1 MSELLKKRIKEKLP
15 VGANRTDIHNFSVSL
30 AYSCRMYWLN
40 RTDKI
45 SSDDYELYRELTNA
59 LPSVNGDLVLE
70 EDYKPTPN
78 GEALFKNVHSHS
90 NLEKELMEYI
100 QAHFVTTEPKKE
112 GFFEKI
118 WNSLF

>member
-1 MSELLKKRIKEKLP
+1 MSELLKYRIKEKLP
-15 VGANRTDIHNFSVSL
+15 VGSNRTVIENFSISL
-30 AYSCRMYWLN
+30 AYSSRMYWLN

-45 SSDDYELYRELTNA
+45 SYDDYELYRELTNA

-78 GEALFKNVHSHS
+78 GEALFKNIHSHS
-90 NLEKELMEYI
+90 NLEKELIEYI
-100 QAHFVTTEPKKE
+100 QAHLITTEPKKE